1 MLAIEMLEGEMG
13 VEKKGKKV
21 VNIAIL
27 IGIIVIFL
35 IYLMFRIH
43 MGNSAE
49 MPIRDEDLGYANY
62 KQEMELKRM
71 VDDTLSGYVYQNWV
85 YPEYYNDQ
93 LSKLDILVVYEK
105 EVPNELKESLKTTIS
120 ENYLIDNDSVDIEYI
135 GYDAFSSS
143 LSK

>member
-1 MLAIEMLEGEMG
+1 MG

-49 MPIRDEDLGYANY
+49 MPIRDGDLGYANY

-71 VDDTLSGYVYQNWV
+71 VDDALSGYVYQNWV

-105 EVPNELKESLKTTIS
+105 EIPNELKESLKTTIS

-135 GYDAFSSS
+135 GYDVFSSS